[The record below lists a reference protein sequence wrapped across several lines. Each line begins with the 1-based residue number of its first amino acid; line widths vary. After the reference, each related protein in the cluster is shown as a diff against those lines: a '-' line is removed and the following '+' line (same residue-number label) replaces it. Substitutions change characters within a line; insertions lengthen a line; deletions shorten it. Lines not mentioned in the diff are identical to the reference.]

1 MISPSSLSNFSPETQ
16 MIAQSGTGT
25 GSAYVPPPTM
35 TSGGAILQP
44 PKASDITP
52 SIPTSTTAPTTAPTG
67 STATSGTKAGE
78 STVLSFNGGQLT
90 GDSSGLSKVG
100 TGGTVA
106 QAQAATPTDPA
117 AEQRRIDYIVSRYYG
132 GDTSVTDQYKELVA
146 QGKVSGG
153 SVNPGAA
160 TMPRTLAP
168 TSGPNI
174 NLIPAPPSAGA
185 PGAIAAPGSAANLAT
200 STNAAAPGTA
210 PAGTT
215 PLTGNEGP
223 YRVAPTMSGGLQQLL
238 EKLQGEAGRQLL
250 QPTMWDDAL
259 ASQVVDQQ
267 KRGIN
272 EDYAGAQEGLNAELA
287 SRGINWSSIAG
298 GRHLDLA
305 TRKAQALGD
314 VDTNIAHE
322 RANALAEGRRAAF
335 ANASGLAGSQF
346 GMEQGLQNAERDE
359 RGYLNQQQQQAYENS
374 LQQILAQHSMT
385 MQDDESWQNAIMQG
399 LNYGQGTAGTSALG
413 AASNI
418 NAATGSQYGDQAAAS
433 NAGLSQ
439 LLQLAM
445 QFYGGGQ

>member
-272 EDYAGAQEGLNAELA
+272 EDYAGAQEGSTRSSRRAGSIGARSPAAGTWISPRARRRRSATSIRTSRTSARMHSPRAGAPRSRMRRA
-287 SRGINWSSIAG
+287 SRARSSGWS
-298 GRHLDLA
+298 
-305 TRKAQALGD
+305 
-314 VDTNIAHE
+314 
-322 RANALAEGRRAAF
+322 
-335 ANASGLAGSQF
+335 
-346 GMEQGLQNAERDE
+346 
-359 RGYLNQQQQQAYENS
+359 RGYRMPSA
-374 LQQILAQHSMT
+374 
-385 MQDDESWQNAIMQG
+385 
-399 LNYGQGTAGTSALG
+399 TSA
-413 AASNI
+413 AI
-418 NAATGSQYGDQAAAS
+418 
-433 NAGLSQ
+433 
-439 LLQLAM
+439 
-445 QFYGGGQ
+445 